1 MSISEILSMIS
12 LISFILAGV
21 SATLAVIFWFRFN
34 IPAVIGDLSGR
45 TARKSIEKMR
55 ANNEKTGKKDFAPS
69 KTNLERGKLTGL
81 MKETEN
87 GSEKL
92 TGKLSGKIVGKKKE
106 ATVVPVAPVVSEK
119 QMETAL
125 LDEETG
131 LLTES
136 EETELLNDDVMETE
150 FLGDTEL
157 LEEIEETGL
166 LVEENETML
175 LTNEPQQVALSNNGV
190 FTMIEEIM
198 FIHTD
203 ETID

>member
-21 SATLAVIFWFRFN
+21 SAALAVIFWFRFN

-92 TGKLSGKIVGKKKE
+92 SGKLSGKIVGKKKD
-106 ATVVPVAPVVSEK
+106 ATVAPVAPVVSEK

-175 LTNEPQQVALSNNGV
+175 LTNESQQVALSNNGV